1 MFLLYLLLIEI
12 HTFQRKSFSQE
23 MAVNDLEELSR
34 MFEEGGRLE
43 SSNLKT
49 VPCQ

>member
-34 MFEEGGRLE
+34 KREEDL
-43 SSNLKT
+43 NPAT
-49 VPCQ
+49 